1 MEDDSHLIDSRIYV
15 HIYYIDISYILNITA
30 KKI

>member
-15 HIYYIDISYILNITA
+15 HIYYIDISYSF
-30 KKI
+30 KYYS